1 LPFHLNKIRQDFF
14 KYPEENEV
22 FEGEKVRLRSVEL
35 TDIDAIMENW
45 NNLKLRRFL
54 HEPRPYSRE
63 EEIEWIRGTWQRRK
77 AGTEYQFAVED
88 KVTKEFLGGGGLFS
102 INQVAH
108 SAELGIAIHAEKNW
122 GKGYG
127 TDTMRVL
134 LEFGFNYLNLN
145 SVRLRVNDFNVR
157 GIKTYKKVG
166 FTEVGKLRQANFV
179 EGKYND
185 MIFMD
190 ILKEE
195 WEKMKE
201 K

>member
-1 LPFHLNKIRQDFF
+1 M
-14 KYPEENEV
+14 

-35 TDIDAIMENW
+35 TDLDAIMENW

-54 HEPRPYSRE
+54 HEPRPFSRE
-63 EEIEWIRGTWQRRK
+63 EEKEWIRSTWEQRRR
-77 AGTEYQFAVED
+77 GFSYQFAVELKED
-88 KVTKEFLGGGGLFS
+88 KEFLGTAGLFS
-102 INQVAH
+102 FNQVSR

-122 GKGYG
+122 SKGYG

-145 SVRLRVNDFNVR
+145 SIRLRVNDFNIR

-185 MIFMD
+185 MVFMD

-195 WEKMKE
+195 WENSQ
-201 K
+201 

>member
-1 LPFHLNKIRQDFF
+1 M
-14 KYPEENEV
+14 
-22 FEGEKVRLRSVEL
+22 FEGENVRLRSIEL
-35 TDIDAIMENW
+35 TDLDAIMENW

-54 HEPRPYSRE
+54 HEPRPFSRVE
-63 EEIEWIRGTWQRRK
+63 EEEWIRSTWRRRK
-77 AGTEYQFAVED
+77 AGTDFQFAIEH
-88 KVTKEFLGGGGLFS
+88 KETKEFLGTAGLFS
-102 INQVAH
+102 LNQVAR
-108 SAELGIAIHAEKNW
+108 SIELGIAIHAEKNW

-127 TDTMRVL
+127 TDTMKVL

-190 ILKEE
+190 ILREE
-195 WEKMKE
+195 WEKMKQ